1 MACNGNLFFMGDKAR
16 GISGQNND
24 NVRYSSPIQIPGT
37 WSEAWDV
44 GKDGPI
50 LAIKTNG
57 TLWGWGGNYRGALGQ
72 NDTVNR
78 SSPVQV
84 GSDTNWVQAQMG
96 NVGET
101 YAIKQL

>member
-1 MACNGNLFFMGDKAR
+1 MGDGKWAR
-16 GISGQNND
+16 VYGSASTVAAFD
-24 NVRYSSPIQIPGT
+24 D
-37 WSEAWDV
+37 A
-44 GKDGPI
+44 GKMY
-50 LAIKTNG
+50 
-57 TLWGWGGNYRGALGQ
+57 LWGNNNKGALGQ